1 VIKQTI
7 SSNMEEELS
16 EIRTTFQ
23 SGKHKQAI
31 ADIQALIEKFP
42 TDNRIYKAYD
52 LLGDYFNFMG
62 QHVQA
67 VEAWINALKI
77 LEDNDGGVD
86 KLNEGKLIDWI
97 NISIGVAR
105 VMHRQG

>member
-1 VIKQTI
+1 
-7 SSNMEEELS
+7 MEKELS
-16 EIRTTFQ
+16 EIHTTFQ

-31 ADIQALIEKFP
+31 ADIQTLIEKFP
-42 TDNRIYKAYD
+42 TDNQLYKAYD

-67 VEAWINALKI
+67 VEAWTNALKC

-86 KLNEGKLIDWI
+86 KLNEGKLIGWI
-97 NISIGVAR
+97 NISIGIAR